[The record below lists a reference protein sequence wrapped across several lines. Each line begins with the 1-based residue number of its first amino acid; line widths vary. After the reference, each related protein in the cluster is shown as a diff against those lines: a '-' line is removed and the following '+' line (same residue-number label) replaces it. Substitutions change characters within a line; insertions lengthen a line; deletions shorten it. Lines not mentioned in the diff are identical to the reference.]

1 MTLQL
6 SIGAQLAAIKEL
18 RLADVGR
25 ENFAD
30 IHTWYT
36 ACNTGKD
43 AHCDTSQL
51 SDKIVERISQ
61 IFAENFSQ

>member
-1 MTLQL
+1 MTRQL
-6 SIGAQLAAIKEL
+6 SIGAQLAAIKDL

-43 AHCDTSQL
+43 AHCDTSDL
-51 SDKIVERISQ
+51 SDKQVERISA
-61 IFAENFSQ
+61 IFHEHY

>member
-1 MTLQL
+1 MTRQL
-6 SIGAQLAAIKEL
+6 SIGAQLAAIKDL

-43 AHCDTSQL
+43 AHCDTSDL
-51 SDKIVERISQ
+51 NDKIVERISA
-61 IFAENFSQ
+61 IFHEHY

>member
-1 MTLQL
+1 MTRQL
-6 SIGAQLAAIKEL
+6 SIGAQLAAIKDL
-18 RLADVGR
+18 RLAEVGR

-43 AHCDTSQL
+43 EHCDTSDL
-51 SDKIVERISQ
+51 SDKIVERISA
-61 IFAENFSQ
+61 IFHEHF

>member
-1 MTLQL
+1 MTRQL
-6 SIGAQLAAIKEL
+6 SIGAQLAAIKDL

-25 ENFAD
+25 ENFTD

-43 AHCDTSQL
+43 AHCDTSSL
-51 SDKIVERISQ
+51 DDKQVERISA
-61 IFAENFSQ
+61 IFHEHY

>member
-1 MTLQL
+1 MTRQL

-43 AHCDTSQL
+43 EHCDTSQL
-51 SDKIVERISQ
+51 NDKIVERITT
-61 IFAENFSQ
+61 IYGKNFD

>member
-1 MTLQL
+1 MSRYPSL
-6 SIGAQLAAIKEL
+6 GAQLAAIKEL
-18 RLADVGR
+18 SLKDVGR
-25 ENFAD
+25 ENFVD

-43 AHCDTSQL
+43 EHCDTSQL

-61 IFAENFSQ
+61 IFAENFS

>member
-1 MTLQL
+1 MTRQL

-18 RLADVGR
+18 SLKDVGR
-25 ENFAD
+25 ENFVD

-43 AHCDTSQL
+43 EHCDTSQL
-51 SDKIVERISQ
+51 NDKIVERIEQ
-61 IFAENFSQ
+61 IFKENYE

>member
-1 MTLQL
+1 MTRQL

-18 RLADVGR
+18 RLAEVGR
-25 ENFAD
+25 ENFSD

-43 AHCDTSQL
+43 AHCDTSHL
-51 SDKIVERISQ
+51 GDKEIERINA
-61 IFAENFSQ
+61 IFHEHY